1 MSEKTTKTAVKTAQN
16 KADKKPATAS
26 KSSVASPKIAAKK
39 TASKTAATKKSAP
52 KASKPA
58 VKKESTKP
66 TAAKTS
72 TKTAVSKST
81 KSAAKKPATKTENKT
96 AVKKEENIKALTST
110 FGLPTSVEKE
120 GLKKPKITPRQNPAK
135 AKHQSTAEKA
145 SPKTKS
151 ASSTV
156 TFDTIKKASK
166 QKGTELAKSSENS
179 TSKKLIN
186 SLKIIENISHTLG
199 ISDRERITFDIEEI
213 SPNELRVRIVN
224 GTKNFKSPWFAI
236 KNEEPYI
243 FMPAEILDMVFRML
257 RTAQKESF
265 ELRLERSIWQHMP
278 IDFGDVWRVA
288 MDELARSNFAKEPD
302 LEKLIAKIKQEHP
315 NLFVDMTSFI
325 AGE

>member
-1 MSEKTTKTAVKTAQN
+1 MSEKTTKTAVKKTAT
-16 KADKKPATAS
+16 KTAAKSDVKKPAAAS
-26 KSSVASPKIAAKK
+26 KSS
-39 TASKTAATKKSAP
+39 TA
-52 KASKPA
+52 
-58 VKKESTKP
+58 
-66 TAAKTS
+66 S
-72 TKTAVSKST
+72 TKT
-81 KSAAKKPATKTENKT
+81 AAKKPASKTESKR
-96 AVKKEENIKALTST
+96 AAKKAENIGALTST
-110 FGLPTSVEKE
+110 FGLPTSVENE
-120 GLKKPKITPRQNPAK
+120 ELKKPKITPRQNPAK
-135 AKHQSTAEKA
+135 AKRQSETEKS
-145 SPKTKS
+145 SPKSQKATQ
-151 ASSTV
+151 A
-156 TFDTIKKASK
+156 FDSVKKTSK
-166 QKGTELAKSSENS
+166 QKSTELAKSDS

-199 ISDRERITFDIEEI
+199 ISDRERITFDIEEV
-213 SPNELRVRIVN
+213 SSNELRIRIVN

-288 MDELARSNFAKEPD
+288 MDELARGNFAKEPD

>member
-1 MSEKTTKTAVKTAQN
+1 MSEKTTKTTVKTAT
-16 KADKKPATAS
+16 KTAAKTAVKKSAAAS
-26 KSSVASPKIAAKK
+26 KSS
-39 TASKTAATKKSAP
+39 TA
-52 KASKPA
+52 
-58 VKKESTKP
+58 
-66 TAAKTS
+66 S
-72 TKTAVSKST
+72 TKTAV
-81 KSAAKKPATKTENKT
+81 KKPAAKTATKTATKKPASKTESKIATKKAEN
-96 AVKKEENIKALTST
+96 VGALTST

-120 GLKKPKITPRQNPAK
+120 ELKKPKITPRQNPAK
-135 AKHQSTAEKA
+135 AKHQSMTEKT
-145 SPKTKS
+145 SPKSKKATQ
-151 ASSTV
+151 A
-156 TFDTIKKASK
+156 FDTTKKANN
-166 QKGTELAKSSENS
+166 QKSTELAKSNENS

-199 ISDRERITFDIEEI
+199 ISDRERITFDIEEV
-213 SPNELRVRIVN
+213 SSNELRVRIVN

-288 MDELARSNFAKEPD
+288 MDELARGNFAKEPD

>member
-1 MSEKTTKTAVKTAQN
+1 MSEKTTKTAVK
-16 KADKKPATAS
+16 
-26 KSSVASPKIAAKK
+26 K
-39 TASKTAATKKSAP
+39 TAT
-52 KASKPA
+52 KPA
-58 VKKESTKP
+58 V
-66 TAAKTS
+66 
-72 TKTAVSKST
+72 
-81 KSAAKKPATKTENKT
+81 KKPATKTAAKS
-96 AVKKEENIKALTST
+96 AVKKPAAASKSSTASTKTATKKPASKTESKRAAKKAENIGALTST
-110 FGLPTSVEKE
+110 FGLPTSVENE
-120 GLKKPKITPRQNPAK
+120 ELKKPKITPRQNPAK
-135 AKHQSTAEKA
+135 AKGQSETEKT
-145 SPKTKS
+145 SPKSQKATQ
-151 ASSTV
+151 A
-156 TFDTIKKASK
+156 FDSVKKTNK
-166 QKGTELAKSSENS
+166 QKSTELAKSDS

-199 ISDRERITFDIEEI
+199 ISDRERITFDIEEV
-213 SPNELRVRIVN
+213 SSNELRVRIVN

-288 MDELARSNFAKEPD
+288 MDELARGNFAKEPD

>member
-1 MSEKTTKTAVKTAQN
+1 MSEKTTKTAVKKTAT
-16 KADKKPATAS
+16 KPAIKKTATKTAAKSAVKKPAAAS
-26 KSSVASPKIAAKK
+26 KSS
-39 TASKTAATKKSAP
+39 TA
-52 KASKPA
+52 
-58 VKKESTKP
+58 
-66 TAAKTS
+66 S
-72 TKTAVSKST
+72 TKTAT
-81 KSAAKKPATKTENKT
+81 KKTAAKKPANKTESKRAT
-96 AVKKEENIKALTST
+96 KKAENIGALTST
-110 FGLPTSVEKE
+110 FGLPTSVENE
-120 GLKKPKITPRQNPAK
+120 ELKKPKITPRQNPAK
-135 AKHQSTAEKA
+135 AKRQSMTEKT
-145 SPKTKS
+145 SPKSQKATQ
-151 ASSTV
+151 A
-156 TFDTIKKASK
+156 FDSIKKTNK
-166 QKGTELAKSSENS
+166 QKSTELAKSDS

-199 ISDRERITFDIEEI
+199 ISDRERITFDIEEV
-213 SPNELRVRIVN
+213 SSNELRVRIVN

-288 MDELARSNFAKEPD
+288 MDELARGNFAKEPD

>member
-1 MSEKTTKTAVKTAQN
+1 MSEKTTKTAVK
-16 KADKKPATAS
+16 
-26 KSSVASPKIAAKK
+26 K
-39 TASKTAATKKSAP
+39 TATKTAAKTAT
-52 KASKPA
+52 KPA
-58 VKKESTKP
+58 VKKPATKKPAAASKSST
-66 TAAKTS
+66 AS
-72 TKTAVSKST
+72 TKTAVKKPASKTES
-81 KSAAKKPATKTENKT
+81 KRAAKKA
-96 AVKKEENIKALTST
+96 ENIGTLTST

-120 GLKKPKITPRQNPAK
+120 ELKKPKITPRQNPAK
-135 AKHQSTAEKA
+135 AKRQSAIEKTSPKSQKA
-145 SPKTKS
+145 SS
-151 ASSTV
+151 AQA
-156 TFDTIKKASK
+156 FDSIKKANK
-166 QKGTELAKSSENS
+166 QKSTELAKSDS

-199 ISDRERITFDIEEI
+199 ISDRERITFDIEEV
-213 SPNELRVRIVN
+213 SSNELRIRIVN

-288 MDELARSNFAKEPD
+288 MDELARGNFAKEPD

>member
-1 MSEKTTKTAVKTAQN
+1 MSEKTTKTAVKKTAT
-16 KADKKPATAS
+16 KPAIKKTATKTAAKSAVKKPATAS
-26 KSSVASPKIAAKK
+26 KSS
-39 TASKTAATKKSAP
+39 TA
-52 KASKPA
+52 
-58 VKKESTKP
+58 
-66 TAAKTS
+66 S
-72 TKTAVSKST
+72 TKTAT
-81 KSAAKKPATKTENKT
+81 KKPASKTESKRT
-96 AVKKEENIKALTST
+96 TKKAENIGTLTST

-120 GLKKPKITPRQNPAK
+120 ELKKPKITPRQNPAK
-135 AKHQSTAEKA
+135 AKRQSETEKSSA
-145 SPKTKS
+145 KS
-151 ASSTV
+151 QKATQA
-156 TFDTIKKASK
+156 FDSIKKANK
-166 QKGTELAKSSENS
+166 QKSTELAKSNENS

-199 ISDRERITFDIEEI
+199 ISDRERITFDIEEV
-213 SPNELRVRIVN
+213 SSNELRIRIVN

-265 ELRLERSIWQHMP
+265 DLRLERSIWQHMP

-288 MDELARSNFAKEPD
+288 MDELARGNFAKEPD

>member
-1 MSEKTTKTAVKTAQN
+1 MSEKTTKTAVK
-16 KADKKPATAS
+16 KPAAKTATKPAVKKSAAAS
-26 KSSVASPKIAAKK
+26 KSSTASTKTAAKK
-39 TASKTAATKKSAP
+39 TATKKSA
-52 KASKPA
+52 SKT
-58 VKKESTKP
+58 ESKR
-66 TAAKTS
+66 
-72 TKTAVSKST
+72 
-81 KSAAKKPATKTENKT
+81 AAKKA
-96 AVKKEENIKALTST
+96 ENIGALTST

-120 GLKKPKITPRQNPAK
+120 ELKKPKITPRQNPAK
-135 AKHQSTAEKA
+135 AKRQSMTEKSSPKSQKA
-145 SPKTKS
+145 SS
-151 ASSTV
+151 AQA
-156 TFDTIKKASK
+156 FDSIKKTSK
-166 QKGTELAKSSENS
+166 QKSTELAKSDS

-199 ISDRERITFDIEEI
+199 ISDRERITFDIEEV
-213 SPNELRVRIVN
+213 SSNELRIRIVN

-288 MDELARSNFAKEPD
+288 MDELARGNFAKEPD

>member
-1 MSEKTTKTAVKTAQN
+1 MSEKTTKTAVKKTAT
-16 KADKKPATAS
+16 KPAIKKTATKTATKTAVKKPAAAS
-26 KSSVASPKIAAKK
+26 KSS
-39 TASKTAATKKSAP
+39 TA
-52 KASKPA
+52 
-58 VKKESTKP
+58 
-66 TAAKTS
+66 S
-72 TKTAVSKST
+72 TKTAVKKPASKTES
-81 KSAAKKPATKTENKT
+81 KRAAKKA
-96 AVKKEENIKALTST
+96 ENIGALTNA
-110 FGLPTSVEKE
+110 FGLPTSVENE
-120 GLKKPKITPRQNPAK
+120 ELKKPKITPRQNPAK
-135 AKHQSTAEKA
+135 AKRQSMTEKTSAKSQKA
-145 SPKTKS
+145 SSAQAFDSVKKT
-151 ASSTV
+151 
-156 TFDTIKKASK
+156 SK
-166 QKGTELAKSSENS
+166 QKSTELAKSNENS

-199 ISDRERITFDIEEI
+199 ISDRERITFDIEEV
-213 SPNELRVRIVN
+213 SSNELRVRIVN

-288 MDELARSNFAKEPD
+288 MDELARGNFAKEPD

>member
-1 MSEKTTKTAVKTAQN
+1 MSEKTTKTAVK
-16 KADKKPATAS
+16 
-26 KSSVASPKIAAKK
+26 K
-39 TASKTAATKKSAP
+39 TAT
-52 KASKPA
+52 KPA
-58 VKKESTKP
+58 VKKTATK
-66 TAAKTS
+66 TAAKS
-72 TKTAVSKST
+72 AV
-81 KSAAKKPATKTENKT
+81 KKPASKTESKRAT
-96 AVKKEENIKALTST
+96 KKAENIGALTST

-120 GLKKPKITPRQNPAK
+120 LKKPKITPRQNPAK
-135 AKHQSTAEKA
+135 AKRQSETEKS
-145 SPKTKS
+145 SPKSQKATQ
-151 ASSTV
+151 A
-156 TFDTIKKASK
+156 FDSIKKANK
-166 QKGTELAKSSENS
+166 QKSTELAKSNENS

-199 ISDRERITFDIEEI
+199 ISDRERITFDIEEV
-213 SPNELRVRIVN
+213 SSNELRIRIVN

-288 MDELARSNFAKEPD
+288 MDELARGNFAKEPD

>member
-1 MSEKTTKTAVKTAQN
+1 MSEKTTKTAVKKTAT
-16 KADKKPATAS
+16 KTAAKTATETAAAS
-26 KSSVASPKIAAKK
+26 KSS
-39 TASKTAATKKSAP
+39 TA
-52 KASKPA
+52 
-58 VKKESTKP
+58 
-66 TAAKTS
+66 S
-72 TKTAVSKST
+72 TKTATKKPASKTES
-81 KSAAKKPATKTENKT
+81 KRAAKKA
-96 AVKKEENIKALTST
+96 ENIGALTST
-110 FGLPTSVEKE
+110 FGLPTSVENE
-120 GLKKPKITPRQNPAK
+120 ELKKPKITPRQNPAK
-135 AKHQSTAEKA
+135 AKRQSMTEKT
-145 SPKTKS
+145 SPKSQKATQ
-151 ASSTV
+151 A
-156 TFDTIKKASK
+156 FDSIKKANK
-166 QKGTELAKSSENS
+166 QKSTELAKSDS

-199 ISDRERITFDIEEI
+199 ISDRERITFDIEEV
-213 SPNELRVRIVN
+213 SSNELRIRIVN

-288 MDELARSNFAKEPD
+288 MDELARGNFAKEPD

>member
-1 MSEKTTKTAVKTAQN
+1 MSEKTTKTAVK
-16 KADKKPATAS
+16 KP
-26 KSSVASPKIAAKK
+26 
-39 TASKTAATKKSAP
+39 
-52 KASKPA
+52 
-58 VKKESTKP
+58 
-66 TAAKTS
+66 AAKT
-72 TKTAVSKST
+72 
-81 KSAAKKPATKTENKT
+81 ATKT
-96 AVKKEENIKALTST
+96 AVKKTTAASKSSTASTKTATKKPASKTESKRANKKAENIGALAST
-110 FGLPTSVEKE
+110 FGLPTSVENEK
-120 GLKKPKITPRQNPAK
+120 LKKPKITPRQNPAK
-135 AKHQSTAEKA
+135 AKRQSMTEKS
-145 SPKTKS
+145 SPKSQKATQ
-151 ASSTV
+151 A
-156 TFDTIKKASK
+156 FDAIKKAKKS
-166 QKGTELAKSSENS
+166 TELAKSDS

-199 ISDRERITFDIEEI
+199 ISDRERITFDIEEV
-213 SPNELRVRIVN
+213 SSNELRIRIVN

-265 ELRLERSIWQHMP
+265 DLRLERSIWQHMP

-288 MDELARSNFAKEPD
+288 MDELARGNFAKEPD

>member
-1 MSEKTTKTAVKTAQN
+1 MSEKTTKTTV
-16 KADKKPATAS
+16 KKPAA
-26 KSSVASPKIAAKK
+26 
-39 TASKTAATKKSAP
+39 KTAA
-52 KASKPA
+52 KPA
-58 VKKESTKP
+58 VKKPAAASKSST
-66 TAAKTS
+66 AS
-72 TKTAVSKST
+72 TKTATKKPASKTES
-81 KSAAKKPATKTENKT
+81 KRAAKKA
-96 AVKKEENIKALTST
+96 ENIGALTST
-110 FGLPTSVEKE
+110 FGLPTSVENE
-120 GLKKPKITPRQNPAK
+120 ELKKPKITPRQNPAK
-135 AKHQSTAEKA
+135 VKRQSETEKS
-145 SPKTKS
+145 SPKSQKATQ
-151 ASSTV
+151 A
-156 TFDTIKKASK
+156 FDSIKKANK
-166 QKGTELAKSSENS
+166 QKSTELAKSNENS

-199 ISDRERITFDIEEI
+199 ISDRERITFDIEEV
-213 SPNELRVRIVN
+213 SSNELRVRIVN

-288 MDELARSNFAKEPD
+288 MDELARGNFAKEPD

>member
-1 MSEKTTKTAVKTAQN
+1 MSEKTTKTAVK
-16 KADKKPATAS
+16 
-26 KSSVASPKIAAKK
+26 K
-39 TASKTAATKKSAP
+39 TAT
-52 KASKPA
+52 KPA
-58 VKKESTKP
+58 V
-66 TAAKTS
+66 
-72 TKTAVSKST
+72 
-81 KSAAKKPATKTENKT
+81 KKPATKTAAKS
-96 AVKKEENIKALTST
+96 AVKKPIAASKSSTASTKTATKKPASKTESKRAAKKAENIGALTST

-120 GLKKPKITPRQNPAK
+120 ELKKPKITPRQNPAK
-135 AKHQSTAEKA
+135 AKRQSAIEKN
-145 SPKTKS
+145 SPKSQKATQ
-151 ASSTV
+151 A
-156 TFDTIKKASK
+156 FDSVKKTNK
-166 QKGTELAKSSENS
+166 QKSTELAKSDS

-199 ISDRERITFDIEEI
+199 ISDRERITFDIEEV
-213 SPNELRVRIVN
+213 SSNELRVRIVN

-288 MDELARSNFAKEPD
+288 MDELARGNFAKEPD

>member
-1 MSEKTTKTAVKTAQN
+1 MSEKTTKTAVKKTAT
-16 KADKKPATAS
+16 KTAAKTTAKKPTAAS
-26 KSSVASPKIAAKK
+26 KSS
-39 TASKTAATKKSAP
+39 TASTKTV
-52 KASKPA
+52 
-58 VKKESTKP
+58 VKKPTTK
-66 TAAKTS
+66 TAAKTA
-72 TKTAVSKST
+72 T
-81 KSAAKKPATKTENKT
+81 KKPTSKTESKRATKK
-96 AVKKEENIKALTST
+96 AENIGALTST

-120 GLKKPKITPRQNPAK
+120 LKKPKITPRQNPAK
-135 AKHQSTAEKA
+135 AKRQSAIEKTSPKSQKA
-145 SPKTKS
+145 SS
-151 ASSTV
+151 AQA
-156 TFDTIKKASK
+156 FDSIKKTNK
-166 QKGTELAKSSENS
+166 QKSTELAKSDS

-199 ISDRERITFDIEEI
+199 ISDRERITFDIEEV
-213 SPNELRVRIVN
+213 SSNELRIRIVN

-288 MDELARSNFAKEPD
+288 MDELARGNFAKEPD

>member
-1 MSEKTTKTAVKTAQN
+1 MSEKTTKTAVKKTAT
-16 KADKKPATAS
+16 KPAIKKTATKTAAKSAVKKPAAAS
-26 KSSVASPKIAAKK
+26 KSSTASTKTAAKK
-39 TASKTAATKKSAP
+39 TAVKKPASKTE
-52 KASKPA
+52 SKR
-58 VKKESTKP
+58 
-66 TAAKTS
+66 
-72 TKTAVSKST
+72 
-81 KSAAKKPATKTENKT
+81 AAKKA
-96 AVKKEENIKALTST
+96 ENIGALTST
-110 FGLPTSVEKE
+110 FGLPTSVENE
-120 GLKKPKITPRQNPAK
+120 ELKKPKITPRQNPAK
-135 AKHQSTAEKA
+135 AKRQSAIEKS
-145 SPKTKS
+145 SPKSQKATQ
-151 ASSTV
+151 A
-156 TFDTIKKASK
+156 FDSIKKANK
-166 QKGTELAKSSENS
+166 QKSTELAKSNENS

-199 ISDRERITFDIEEI
+199 ISDRERITFDIEEV
-213 SPNELRVRIVN
+213 SSNELRVRIVN

-288 MDELARSNFAKEPD
+288 MDELARGNFAKEPD

>member
-1 MSEKTTKTAVKTAQN
+1 MSEKTTKTTV
-16 KADKKPATAS
+16 KKPAA
-26 KSSVASPKIAAKK
+26 
-39 TASKTAATKKSAP
+39 KTAA
-52 KASKPA
+52 KP
-58 VKKESTKP
+58 
-66 TAAKTS
+66 
-72 TKTAVSKST
+72 
-81 KSAAKKPATKTENKT
+81 AAKKPAAASKSSTASTKTATKKPASKT
-96 AVKKEENIKALTST
+96 ESKRATKKAENIGALTSA
-110 FGLPTSVEKE
+110 FGLPTSVENE
-120 GLKKPKITPRQNPAK
+120 ELKKPKITPRQNPAK
-135 AKHQSTAEKA
+135 AKRQSAIEKTSPKSQKA
-145 SPKTKS
+145 SS
-151 ASSTV
+151 AQA
-156 TFDTIKKASK
+156 FDSIKKANK
-166 QKGTELAKSSENS
+166 QKSTELAKSDS

-199 ISDRERITFDIEEI
+199 ISDRERITFDIEEV
-213 SPNELRVRIVN
+213 SSNELRVRIVN

-288 MDELARSNFAKEPD
+288 MDELARGNFAKEPD

>member
-1 MSEKTTKTAVKTAQN
+1 MSEKTTKTAVK
-16 KADKKPATAS
+16 
-26 KSSVASPKIAAKK
+26 K
-39 TASKTAATKKSAP
+39 TAT
-52 KASKPA
+52 KPA
-58 VKKESTKP
+58 VKKSAAASKSST
-66 TAAKTS
+66 AS
-72 TKTAVSKST
+72 TKTAT
-81 KSAAKKPATKTENKT
+81 KKPASKTESKRAT
-96 AVKKEENIKALTST
+96 KKAENIGALTST
-110 FGLPTSVEKE
+110 FGLPTSVENE
-120 GLKKPKITPRQNPAK
+120 ELKKPKITPRQNPAK
-135 AKHQSTAEKA
+135 AKRQSVREKS
-145 SPKTKS
+145 SPKSQRATQ
-151 ASSTV
+151 A
-156 TFDTIKKASK
+156 FDSIKKAGK
-166 QKGTELAKSSENS
+166 QKSTELAKSNENS

-199 ISDRERITFDIEEI
+199 ISDRERITFDIEEV
-213 SPNELRVRIVN
+213 SSNELRIRIVN

-265 ELRLERSIWQHMP
+265 DLRLERSIWQHMP

-288 MDELARSNFAKEPD
+288 MDELARGNFAKEPD

>member
-1 MSEKTTKTAVKTAQN
+1 MSEKTTKTAVKETAT
-16 KADKKPATAS
+16 KPAIKKPAAKTAAKSAVKKPAAAS
-26 KSSVASPKIAAKK
+26 KSS
-39 TASKTAATKKSAP
+39 TA
-52 KASKPA
+52 
-58 VKKESTKP
+58 
-66 TAAKTS
+66 S
-72 TKTAVSKST
+72 TKTAVKKPASKTES
-81 KSAAKKPATKTENKT
+81 KRAAKKA
-96 AVKKEENIKALTST
+96 ENIGALTST
-110 FGLPTSVEKE
+110 FGLPTSVENE
-120 GLKKPKITPRQNPAK
+120 ELKKPKITPRQNPAK
-135 AKHQSTAEKA
+135 AKGQSETEKS
-145 SPKTKS
+145 SPKSQKATQ
-151 ASSTV
+151 A
-156 TFDTIKKASK
+156 FDSVKKTSK
-166 QKGTELAKSSENS
+166 QKSTELAKSDS

-199 ISDRERITFDIEEI
+199 ISDRERITFDIEEV
-213 SPNELRVRIVN
+213 SSNELRVRIVN

-288 MDELARSNFAKEPD
+288 MDELARGNFAKEPD

>member
-1 MSEKTTKTAVKTAQN
+1 MSEKTTKTAVKKTAT
-16 KADKKPATAS
+16 KPAIKKTATKTAAKSAVKKPA
-26 KSSVASPKIAAKK
+26 
-39 TASKTAATKKSAP
+39 SKTESKRATKKA
-52 KASKPA
+52 
-58 VKKESTKP
+58 
-66 TAAKTS
+66 
-72 TKTAVSKST
+72 
-81 KSAAKKPATKTENKT
+81 
-96 AVKKEENIKALTST
+96 ENIGALTST
-110 FGLPTSVEKE
+110 FGLPTSVENE
-120 GLKKPKITPRQNPAK
+120 ELKKPKITPRQNPAK
-135 AKHQSTAEKA
+135 AKRQSAIEKS
-145 SPKTKS
+145 SPKSQKATQ
-151 ASSTV
+151 A
-156 TFDTIKKASK
+156 FDSIKKANK
-166 QKGTELAKSSENS
+166 QKSTELAKSNENS

-199 ISDRERITFDIEEI
+199 ISDRERITFDIEEV
-213 SPNELRVRIVN
+213 SSNELRIRIVN

-265 ELRLERSIWQHMP
+265 DLRLERSIWQHMP

-288 MDELARSNFAKEPD
+288 MDELARGNFAKEPD

>member
-1 MSEKTTKTAVKTAQN
+1 MSEKTTKTAVK
-16 KADKKPATAS
+16 
-26 KSSVASPKIAAKK
+26 
-39 TASKTAATKKSAP
+39 
-52 KASKPA
+52 
-58 VKKESTKP
+58 
-66 TAAKTS
+66 
-72 TKTAVSKST
+72 
-81 KSAAKKPATKTENKT
+81 KT
-96 AVKKEENIKALTST
+96 AVKKSAAKTAVKKTTAASKSSTASTKTALKKPASKTESKRANKKAENIGTLTST
-110 FGLPTSVEKE
+110 FGMPASVENEK
-120 GLKKPKITPRQNPAK
+120 LKKPKITPRQNPAK
-135 AKHQSTAEKA
+135 GQSVTEKTSPKSQKA
-145 SPKTKS
+145 SS
-151 ASSTV
+151 A
-156 TFDTIKKASK
+156 FDTIKKDKKS
-166 QKGTELAKSSENS
+166 TELAKSDS

-199 ISDRERITFDIEEI
+199 ISDRERITFDIEEV
-213 SPNELRVRIVN
+213 SSNELRIRIVN

-265 ELRLERSIWQHMP
+265 DLRLERSIWQHMP

-288 MDELARSNFAKEPD
+288 MDELARGNFAKEPD

>member
-1 MSEKTTKTAVKTAQN
+1 MSEKTTKTAVK
-16 KADKKPATAS
+16 
-26 KSSVASPKIAAKK
+26 K
-39 TASKTAATKKSAP
+39 TATKTAAKTAT
-52 KASKPA
+52 KPA
-58 VKKESTKP
+58 VKKPAAASKSST
-66 TAAKTS
+66 AS
-72 TKTAVSKST
+72 TKTAV
-81 KSAAKKPATKTENKT
+81 KKPASKTESKRAT
-96 AVKKEENIKALTST
+96 KKAENIGALTST
-110 FGLPTSVEKE
+110 FGLPTSVENE
-120 GLKKPKITPRQNPAK
+120 ELKKPKITPRQNPAK
-135 AKHQSTAEKA
+135 AKRQSVREKS
-145 SPKTKS
+145 SPKSQKATQ
-151 ASSTV
+151 A
-156 TFDTIKKASK
+156 FDSIKKANK
-166 QKGTELAKSSENS
+166 QKSTELAKSDS

-199 ISDRERITFDIEEI
+199 ISDRERITFDIEEV
-213 SPNELRVRIVN
+213 SSNELRIRIVN

-288 MDELARSNFAKEPD
+288 MDELARGNFAKEPD

>member
-1 MSEKTTKTAVKTAQN
+1 MSEKTTKTAVK
-16 KADKKPATAS
+16 
-26 KSSVASPKIAAKK
+26 K
-39 TASKTAATKKSAP
+39 TAT
-52 KASKPA
+52 KPA
-58 VKKESTKP
+58 V
-66 TAAKTS
+66 
-72 TKTAVSKST
+72 
-81 KSAAKKPATKTENKT
+81 KKPATKTAAKSAVKKPAAASKSSTASTKT
-96 AVKKEENIKALTST
+96 AVTKIATKKPASKTESKRAVKKAENIGALTSA
-110 FGLPTSVEKE
+110 FGFPTSVENE
-120 GLKKPKITPRQNPAK
+120 ELKKPKITPRQNPAK
-135 AKHQSTAEKA
+135 AKRQSAIEKS
-145 SPKTKS
+145 SPKRQKATQ
-151 ASSTV
+151 A
-156 TFDTIKKASK
+156 FDSVKKTSK
-166 QKGTELAKSSENS
+166 QKSTELAKSDS

-199 ISDRERITFDIEEI
+199 ISDRERITFDIEEV
-213 SPNELRVRIVN
+213 SSNELRVRIVN

-288 MDELARSNFAKEPD
+288 MDELARGNFAKEPD

>member
-1 MSEKTTKTAVKTAQN
+1 MSEKTTKTAVKKTAT
-16 KADKKPATAS
+16 KTAAKTAAKKSAAAS
-26 KSSVASPKIAAKK
+26 KSSTASTKTAAKK
-39 TASKTAATKKSAP
+39 TAVKKPASKTESKRATKKA
-52 KASKPA
+52 
-58 VKKESTKP
+58 
-66 TAAKTS
+66 
-72 TKTAVSKST
+72 
-81 KSAAKKPATKTENKT
+81 
-96 AVKKEENIKALTST
+96 ENIGALTST
-110 FGLPTSVEKE
+110 FGLPTSVENE
-120 GLKKPKITPRQNPAK
+120 ELKKPKITPRQNPAK
-135 AKHQSTAEKA
+135 AKRQSETEKT
-145 SPKTKS
+145 SPKSQK
-151 ASSTV
+151 ASSTQA
-156 TFDTIKKASK
+156 FDSVKKANK
-166 QKGTELAKSSENS
+166 QKSTELTKSDS

-199 ISDRERITFDIEEI
+199 ISDRERITFDIEEV
-213 SPNELRVRIVN
+213 SSNELRIRIVN

-288 MDELARSNFAKEPD
+288 MDELARGNFAKEPD

>member
-1 MSEKTTKTAVKTAQN
+1 MSEKTTKTAVKKTAT
-16 KADKKPATAS
+16 KTAAKSAVKKPAAAS
-26 KSSVASPKIAAKK
+26 KSSTASTKIATKK
-39 TASKTAATKKSAP
+39 PASKTESKRANKKA
-52 KASKPA
+52 
-58 VKKESTKP
+58 
-66 TAAKTS
+66 
-72 TKTAVSKST
+72 
-81 KSAAKKPATKTENKT
+81 
-96 AVKKEENIKALTST
+96 ENIGALTST

-120 GLKKPKITPRQNPAK
+120 ELKKPKITPRQNPAK
-135 AKHQSTAEKA
+135 AKGQSAIEK
-145 SPKTKS
+145 SSLKS
-151 ASSTV
+151 QKATQA
-156 TFDTIKKASK
+156 FDSIKKAGK
-166 QKGTELAKSSENS
+166 QKSTELAKSNENS

-199 ISDRERITFDIEEI
+199 ISDRERITFDIEEV
-213 SPNELRVRIVN
+213 SSNELRIRIVN

-265 ELRLERSIWQHMP
+265 DLRLERSIWQHMP

-288 MDELARSNFAKEPD
+288 MDELARGNFAKEPD

-315 NLFVDMTSFI
+315 NLFVDMTGFI

>member
-1 MSEKTTKTAVKTAQN
+1 MSEKTTKTAVK
-16 KADKKPATAS
+16 KPAT
-26 KSSVASPKIAAKK
+26 
-39 TASKTAATKKSAP
+39 
-52 KASKPA
+52 KP
-58 VKKESTKP
+58 
-66 TAAKTS
+66 
-72 TKTAVSKST
+72 
-81 KSAAKKPATKTENKT
+81 AAKKPAAASKSSTASTKT
-96 AVKKEENIKALTST
+96 AAKKPASKIESKRATKKAENIGALTST
-110 FGLPTSVEKE
+110 FGLPTSVENE
-120 GLKKPKITPRQNPAK
+120 ELKKPKITPRQNPAK
-135 AKHQSTAEKA
+135 AKRQSAIEKT
-145 SPKTKS
+145 SPKSQK
-151 ASSTV
+151 ASSTQA
-156 TFDTIKKASK
+156 FDSVKKTSK
-166 QKGTELAKSSENS
+166 QKSTELAKSDS

-199 ISDRERITFDIEEI
+199 ISDRERITFDIEEV
-213 SPNELRVRIVN
+213 SSNELRVRIVN

-288 MDELARSNFAKEPD
+288 MDELARGNFAKEPD

-325 AGE
+325 AGK

>member
-1 MSEKTTKTAVKTAQN
+1 MSEKTTKTAVK
-16 KADKKPATAS
+16 KPAT
-26 KSSVASPKIAAKK
+26 
-39 TASKTAATKKSAP
+39 
-52 KASKPA
+52 KPA
-58 VKKESTKP
+58 VKKSAAASKSST
-66 TAAKTS
+66 AS
-72 TKTAVSKST
+72 TKTAT
-81 KSAAKKPATKTENKT
+81 KKPASKTESKR
-96 AVKKEENIKALTST
+96 AVKKAENIGALTST
-110 FGLPTSVEKE
+110 FGLPTSVENE
-120 GLKKPKITPRQNPAK
+120 ELKKPKITPRQNPAK
-135 AKHQSTAEKA
+135 AKRQSMTEKT
-145 SPKTKS
+145 SPKSQKATQ
-151 ASSTV
+151 A
-156 TFDTIKKASK
+156 FDSVKKTNK
-166 QKGTELAKSSENS
+166 QKSTERDS

-199 ISDRERITFDIEEI
+199 ISDRERITFDIEEV
-213 SPNELRVRIVN
+213 SSNELRVRIVN

-288 MDELARSNFAKEPD
+288 MDELARGNFAKEPD

>member
-1 MSEKTTKTAVKTAQN
+1 MSEKTTKTVVK
-16 KADKKPATAS
+16 
-26 KSSVASPKIAAKK
+26 
-39 TASKTAATKKSAP
+39 
-52 KASKPA
+52 KPA
-58 VKKESTKP
+58 VKKTATKP
-66 TAAKTS
+66 AVKKSAAASKSSTTS
-72 TKTAVSKST
+72 TKTAVKKPASKTES
-81 KSAAKKPATKTENKT
+81 KRAAKKA
-96 AVKKEENIKALTST
+96 ENIGALTST
-110 FGLPTSVEKE
+110 FGLPTSVENE
-120 GLKKPKITPRQNPAK
+120 ELKKPKITPRQNPAK
-135 AKHQSTAEKA
+135 AKRQSAIEKSSA
-145 SPKTKS
+145 KSQKATQAFDSVKKT
-151 ASSTV
+151 
-156 TFDTIKKASK
+156 SK
-166 QKGTELAKSSENS
+166 QKSTELAKSDS

-199 ISDRERITFDIEEI
+199 ISDRERITFDIEEV
-213 SPNELRVRIVN
+213 SSNELRVRIVN

-288 MDELARSNFAKEPD
+288 MDELARGNFAKEPD

>member
-1 MSEKTTKTAVKTAQN
+1 MSEKTTKTAVKKPATKTAA
-16 KADKKPATAS
+16 KTATKTAAKSAAKKSATAS
-26 KSSVASPKIAAKK
+26 KSS
-39 TASKTAATKKSAP
+39 TA
-52 KASKPA
+52 
-58 VKKESTKP
+58 
-66 TAAKTS
+66 S
-72 TKTAVSKST
+72 TKTAT
-81 KSAAKKPATKTENKT
+81 KKPASKTESKRAT
-96 AVKKEENIKALTST
+96 KKAENIGALTST

-120 GLKKPKITPRQNPAK
+120 LKKPKITPRQNPAK
-135 AKHQSTAEKA
+135 AKRQSETEKS
-145 SPKTKS
+145 SPKSQKATQ
-151 ASSTV
+151 A
-156 TFDTIKKASK
+156 FDSIKKANK
-166 QKGTELAKSSENS
+166 QKSTELAKSNENS

-199 ISDRERITFDIEEI
+199 ISDRERITFDIEEV
-213 SPNELRVRIVN
+213 SSNELRIRIVN

-265 ELRLERSIWQHMP
+265 DLRLERSIWQHMP

-288 MDELARSNFAKEPD
+288 MDELARGNFAKEPD

>member
-1 MSEKTTKTAVKTAQN
+1 MSEKTTKTAVKTAA
-16 KADKKPATAS
+16 KTATKTAVKKPAT
-26 KSSVASPKIAAKK
+26 
-39 TASKTAATKKSAP
+39 
-52 KASKPA
+52 KPA
-58 VKKESTKP
+58 VKKSAAASKSST
-66 TAAKTS
+66 AS
-72 TKTAVSKST
+72 TKTAVKKPASKTES
-81 KSAAKKPATKTENKT
+81 KRAAKKA
-96 AVKKEENIKALTST
+96 ENIGALTST
-110 FGLPTSVEKE
+110 FGLPTSVENE
-120 GLKKPKITPRQNPAK
+120 ELKKPKITPRQNPAK
-135 AKHQSTAEKA
+135 AKRQSAIEKT
-145 SPKTKS
+145 SPKSQKATQ
-151 ASSTV
+151 A
-156 TFDTIKKASK
+156 FDSVKKTSK
-166 QKGTELAKSSENS
+166 QKSTELAKSNENS

-199 ISDRERITFDIEEI
+199 ISDRERITFDIEEV
-213 SPNELRVRIVN
+213 SSNELRVRIVN

-288 MDELARSNFAKEPD
+288 MDELARGNFAKEPD

>member
-1 MSEKTTKTAVKTAQN
+1 MSEKTTKTAVKTA
-16 KADKKPATAS
+16 A
-26 KSSVASPKIAAKK
+26 
-39 TASKTAATKKSAP
+39 
-52 KASKPA
+52 
-58 VKKESTKP
+58 
-66 TAAKTS
+66 
-72 TKTAVSKST
+72 KTAV
-81 KSAAKKPATKTENKT
+81 KKPATKTATKPAAKKPAAASKSSTASTKT
-96 AVKKEENIKALTST
+96 AVKKPASKTESKIAAKKAENIGALTST
-110 FGLPTSVEKE
+110 FGLPTSVENE
-120 GLKKPKITPRQNPAK
+120 ELKKPKITPRQNPAK
-135 AKHQSTAEKA
+135 AKRQSVIEKT
-145 SPKTKS
+145 SPKSQKATQ
-151 ASSTV
+151 
-156 TFDTIKKASK
+156 TFDSIKKANK
-166 QKGTELAKSSENS
+166 QKSTELAKSDS

-199 ISDRERITFDIEEI
+199 ISDRERITFDIEEV
-213 SPNELRVRIVN
+213 SSNELRVRIVN

-288 MDELARSNFAKEPD
+288 MDELARGNFAKEPD

>member
-1 MSEKTTKTAVKTAQN
+1 MSEKTTKT
-16 KADKKPATAS
+16 
-26 KSSVASPKIAAKK
+26 SVKK
-39 TASKTAATKKSAP
+39 TAT
-52 KASKPA
+52 KPA
-58 VKKESTKP
+58 IKK
-66 TAAKTS
+66 TAAKT
-72 TKTAVSKST
+72 AT
-81 KSAAKKPATKTENKT
+81 KSAVKKPASKTESKRAT
-96 AVKKEENIKALTST
+96 KKAENIGALTST

-120 GLKKPKITPRQNPAK
+120 LKKPKITPRQNPAK
-135 AKHQSTAEKA
+135 AKGQSETEKS
-145 SPKTKS
+145 SPKSQKATQ
-151 ASSTV
+151 A
-156 TFDTIKKASK
+156 FDSIKKANK
-166 QKGTELAKSSENS
+166 QKSTELAKSNENS

-199 ISDRERITFDIEEI
+199 ISDRERITFDIEEV
-213 SPNELRVRIVN
+213 SSNELRIRIVN

-265 ELRLERSIWQHMP
+265 DLRLERSIWQHMP

-288 MDELARSNFAKEPD
+288 MDELARGNFAKEPD

>member
-1 MSEKTTKTAVKTAQN
+1 MSEKTTKTAVKKPAAKTAT
-16 KADKKPATAS
+16 KPAAKKPAAAS
-26 KSSVASPKIAAKK
+26 KSSTASTKTAAKKTATKKPASKTESKIAAKK
-39 TASKTAATKKSAP
+39 A
-52 KASKPA
+52 
-58 VKKESTKP
+58 
-66 TAAKTS
+66 
-72 TKTAVSKST
+72 
-81 KSAAKKPATKTENKT
+81 
-96 AVKKEENIKALTST
+96 ENIGALTST

-120 GLKKPKITPRQNPAK
+120 ELKKPKITPRQNPAK
-135 AKHQSTAEKA
+135 AKRQSMAEKT
-145 SPKTKS
+145 SPKSQKATQ
-151 ASSTV
+151 A
-156 TFDTIKKASK
+156 FDTTKKANK
-166 QKGTELAKSSENS
+166 QKSTELAKSDS

-199 ISDRERITFDIEEI
+199 ISDRERITFDIEEV
-213 SPNELRVRIVN
+213 SSNELRVRIVN

-288 MDELARSNFAKEPD
+288 MDELARGNFAKEPD

>member
-1 MSEKTTKTAVKTAQN
+1 MSEKTTKTAVKTAT
-16 KADKKPATAS
+16 KTAAKSSVKKPAAAS
-26 KSSVASPKIAAKK
+26 KSS
-39 TASKTAATKKSAP
+39 TA
-52 KASKPA
+52 
-58 VKKESTKP
+58 
-66 TAAKTS
+66 S
-72 TKTAVSKST
+72 TKTAVKKPASKTES
-81 KSAAKKPATKTENKT
+81 KRAAKKA
-96 AVKKEENIKALTST
+96 ENIGALTST
-110 FGLPTSVEKE
+110 FGLPTSVENE
-120 GLKKPKITPRQNPAK
+120 ELKKPKITPRQNPAK
-135 AKHQSTAEKA
+135 AKRQSMAEKT
-145 SPKTKS
+145 SPKSQK
-151 ASSTV
+151 ASSTQA
-156 TFDTIKKASK
+156 FDSVKKANK
-166 QKGTELAKSSENS
+166 QKSTELAKSDS

-199 ISDRERITFDIEEI
+199 ISDRERITFDIEEV
-213 SPNELRVRIVN
+213 SSNELRVRIVN

-288 MDELARSNFAKEPD
+288 MDELARGNFAKEPD

>member
-1 MSEKTTKTAVKTAQN
+1 MSEKTTKTAVK
-16 KADKKPATAS
+16 KPAT
-26 KSSVASPKIAAKK
+26 
-39 TASKTAATKKSAP
+39 
-52 KASKPA
+52 KP
-58 VKKESTKP
+58 
-66 TAAKTS
+66 
-72 TKTAVSKST
+72 
-81 KSAAKKPATKTENKT
+81 AAKKPAAASKSSTASTKTATKKPASKT
-96 AVKKEENIKALTST
+96 ESKRAAKKAENIGALTNA
-110 FGLPTSVEKE
+110 FGLPTSVENE
-120 GLKKPKITPRQNPAK
+120 ELKKPKITPRQNPAK
-135 AKHQSTAEKA
+135 AKRQSMTEKTSAKSQKA
-145 SPKTKS
+145 SSAQAFDSVKKT
-151 ASSTV
+151 
-156 TFDTIKKASK
+156 SK
-166 QKGTELAKSSENS
+166 QKSTELAKSNENS

-199 ISDRERITFDIEEI
+199 ISDRERITFDIEEV
-213 SPNELRVRIVN
+213 SSNELRVRIVN

-288 MDELARSNFAKEPD
+288 MDELARGNFAKEPD

>member
-1 MSEKTTKTAVKTAQN
+1 MSEKTTKTAVK
-16 KADKKPATAS
+16 K
-26 KSSVASPKIAAKK
+26 
-39 TASKTAATKKSAP
+39 
-52 KASKPA
+52 
-58 VKKESTKP
+58 
-66 TAAKTS
+66 TAAKT
-72 TKTAVSKST
+72 AA
-81 KSAAKKPATKTENKT
+81 KSAAKKPAAASKSSTASTKTATKKT
-96 AVKKEENIKALTST
+96 ATKKPTSKTESKRATKKAENIGALTST
-110 FGLPTSVEKE
+110 FGLPTSVENE
-120 GLKKPKITPRQNPAK
+120 ELKKPKITPRQNPVK
-135 AKHQSTAEKA
+135 AKRQSMTEKTSPKSQKA
-145 SPKTKS
+145 SSAQAFDSVKKT
-151 ASSTV
+151 
-156 TFDTIKKASK
+156 SK
-166 QKGTELAKSSENS
+166 QKSTELAKSNENS

-199 ISDRERITFDIEEI
+199 ISDRERITFDIEEV
-213 SPNELRVRIVN
+213 SSNELRVRIVN

-288 MDELARSNFAKEPD
+288 MDELARGNFAKEPD

>member
-1 MSEKTTKTAVKTAQN
+1 MSEKTTKTSVKKTAT
-16 KADKKPATAS
+16 KPAIKKTATKTAAKSAVKKPAAAS
-26 KSSVASPKIAAKK
+26 KSSTASTKIVTKK
-39 TASKTAATKKSAP
+39 PASKTESKRATKKA
-52 KASKPA
+52 
-58 VKKESTKP
+58 
-66 TAAKTS
+66 
-72 TKTAVSKST
+72 
-81 KSAAKKPATKTENKT
+81 
-96 AVKKEENIKALTST
+96 ENIGALTST
-110 FGLPTSVEKE
+110 FGLPTSVENE
-120 GLKKPKITPRQNPAK
+120 ELKKPKITPRQNPAK
-135 AKHQSTAEKA
+135 AKRQSMTEKS
-145 SPKTKS
+145 SPKSQKATQ
-151 ASSTV
+151 A
-156 TFDTIKKASK
+156 FDSIKKANK
-166 QKGTELAKSSENS
+166 QKSTELAKSNENS

-199 ISDRERITFDIEEI
+199 ISDRERITFDIEEV
-213 SPNELRVRIVN
+213 SSNELRIRIVN

-265 ELRLERSIWQHMP
+265 DLRLERSIWQHMP

-288 MDELARSNFAKEPD
+288 MDELARGNFAKEPD

>member
-1 MSEKTTKTAVKTAQN
+1 MSEKTTKTAVKKPATKPA
-16 KADKKPATAS
+16 AKKPAAAS
-26 KSSVASPKIAAKK
+26 KSS
-39 TASKTAATKKSAP
+39 TA
-52 KASKPA
+52 
-58 VKKESTKP
+58 
-66 TAAKTS
+66 S
-72 TKTAVSKST
+72 TKTAV
-81 KSAAKKPATKTENKT
+81 KKPASKTESKRANKK
-96 AVKKEENIKALTST
+96 AENIGALTST
-110 FGLPTSVEKE
+110 FGLPTSVENE
-120 GLKKPKITPRQNPAK
+120 ELKKPKITPRQNPAK
-135 AKHQSTAEKA
+135 AKRQSAIEKTSPKSQKA
-145 SPKTKS
+145 SS
-151 ASSTV
+151 AQA
-156 TFDTIKKASK
+156 FDSIKKTSK
-166 QKGTELAKSSENS
+166 QKSTELAKSDS

-199 ISDRERITFDIEEI
+199 ISDRERITFDIEEV
-213 SPNELRVRIVN
+213 SSNELRVRIVN

-288 MDELARSNFAKEPD
+288 MDELARGNFAKEPD

>member
-1 MSEKTTKTAVKTAQN
+1 MSEKTTKTA
-16 KADKKPATAS
+16 DKK
-26 KSSVASPKIAAKK
+26 
-39 TASKTAATKKSAP
+39 
-52 KASKPA
+52 
-58 VKKESTKP
+58 
-66 TAAKTS
+66 TAAKTA
-72 TKTAVSKST
+72 TKP
-81 KSAAKKPATKTENKT
+81 AAKKPAAASKSSTASTKTATKKPASKT
-96 AVKKEENIKALTST
+96 ESKRAAKKAENIGALTSA
-110 FGLPTSVEKE
+110 FGLPTSVENE
-120 GLKKPKITPRQNPAK
+120 ELKKPKITPRQNPAK
-135 AKHQSTAEKA
+135 AKRQSAIEKT
-145 SPKTKS
+145 SPKSQKATQ
-151 ASSTV
+151 A
-156 TFDTIKKASK
+156 FDSVKKTSK
-166 QKGTELAKSSENS
+166 QKSTELAKSDS

-199 ISDRERITFDIEEI
+199 ISDRERITFDIEEV
-213 SPNELRVRIVN
+213 SSNELRVRIVN

-288 MDELARSNFAKEPD
+288 MDELARGNFAKEPD